1 MTLQE
6 VVGGLD
12 GYSTA
17 PTLGDKVAAV
27 IHQALRDAWLPVE

>member
-6 VVGGLD
+6 AVGGL

-27 IHQALRDAWLPVE
+27 IHHALRDAWLPVE